1 MQAPVNTAA
10 DSFLRIENLSFAYR
24 QMPVLSIE
32 HVELPSGSLCGLFG
46 PNGCGKTTLFKCCLN
61 LLKINKG
68 EIFLKNLA
76 IRNASPS
83 AVSKIAAYVPQ
94 EHKPPFPYRVFELVL
109 MGRTPHLRGGLE
121 AISAEDNQ
129 KTHEALER
137 VGIASLSCRNYDEL
151 SGGQRQLVMIAR
163 ALAQDT
169 PILFLDEPTSA
180 LDFHHQVE
188 ILLTLK
194 KLAAEG
200 KSIIL
205 CSHDPNH
212 ILWYCDQV
220 VMMGQGKIYA
230 QGTPADCF
238 SDTNMSEIY
247 QDYCKKVTAENV
259 EMIIPSWLKDT
270 RLADT
275 MNKDGK
281 NEK

>member
-1 MQAPVNTAA
+1 MPVPAKPSP

-24 QMPVLSIE
+24 QMPVLTID

-61 LLKINKG
+61 LLKIKKG
-68 EIFLKNLA
+68 EIFLQNLA
-76 IRNASPS
+76 IRNATPS

-129 KTHEALER
+129 KTGEALER

-188 ILLTLK
+188 VLLTLK

-220 VMMGQGKIYA
+220 VMMDQGKIYA
-230 QGTPADCF
+230 QGAPADCF
-238 SDTNMSEIY
+238 SDANLSEIY

-259 EMIIPSWLKDT
+259 QMIIPSWLKE
-270 RLADT
+270 ADAQT
-275 MNKDGK
+275 KRINDEK